1 MATILYRLGRFSFR
15 RPWRVIAT
23 WLVLLAAIIGG
34 GIALG
39 GQSQE
44 SFVIPG
50 TESQQALDRLEA
62 VFPEVAGANA
72 EAVLVAPAGHLV
84 TDPAYENAIK
94 QMATAVRDVPGISSV
109 TTPFDE
115 YAGKQLSND
124 KSMAITRIQFDGS
137 STDVTEATLSGLTA
151 TASIAEK
158 AGLRVEFGGQVFQDT
173 TFGITVTEIFGV
185 VFAGIVLLIT
195 FGSLLA
201 AGMPLLSAL
210 IGVGIVIGGITTAS
224 AFTTI
229 SSSAPLL
236 ALMIGLAVGID
247 YTLFILSRHRNQL
260 AAGDDVEESAAK
272 AVGTAG
278 SAVVFAGVTVIIA
291 LLGLLVVGIPF
302 LSVMGV
308 GAAFAVL
315 IAIGVATTLLPA
327 LLGLSGEKL
336 RPKHGSRAAK
346 RALASTT
353 GGKPSMGLRWVTAV
367 LKHPIVASVSVVVVL
382 GVLAIPSLSL
392 QLSLPDGG
400 SEPSAS
406 TQRQAYDL
414 VTKGFGAGYNGPLI
428 VAVDITQTTD
438 ILNDLDGIAAELRG
452 VHGVEWVSQGLPDTG
467 LDTAIIQVVPSSAP
481 DAEQTKELVQAIRN
495 LAPTIESKYATPIWV
510 TGTTAVGIDISS
522 RLSGALIP
530 FGLIVVGLSIV
541 LLMMVFRSVLVPIK
555 AALGFLLSV
564 VAAFGVTVAVFQW
577 GWLGDLVQ
585 LESAGPILSF
595 MPILLMAVLFGLAMD
610 YEVFLVS
617 GMREEFVHGTGTISE
632 NAKAA
637 IPRGFA
643 NGSRVVTAA
652 ALIMFFVFFA
662 FVPEG
667 SGMIKPIALGLAT
680 GIAFDAFLVRMT
692 LGPALMALMGRAAWW
707 MPAWLG
713 RLLPNVDIEGE
724 SLREHIADSVWARQ
738 QQGMAITADSLVAGA
753 AASDGGP
760 RVGPLSFAIP
770 QGSVLL
776 ASGPAFDRR
785 ILAATLAGRLAIVD
799 GRAQVDG
806 HPLPSERERVA
817 RRVAM
822 IDVGGME
829 TSTSERGSG
838 EGAWRDPSWRELV
851 VERLSV
857 TLPWYRAWTARRV
870 AAEWLT
876 RVSEVFHTRT
886 GAPINADTGIRA
898 LPTLERAIALASV
911 ALSESPVVAMF
922 DVPDAFV
929 SSRDAQDFLDA
940 VAALAPPGTTIV
952 VGSTEPFATTVI
964 TGRAV
969 VRLDLGRVEL
979 SGPKYGRLEHGQ
991 LEHGRLE
998 HGRLTPGRGIDHADS
1013 TISGNT
1019 EGNNS

>member
-1 MATILYRLGRFSFR
+1 VATLLYRLGRFSFR

-23 WLVLLAAIIGG
+23 WLVLLIAILGG
-34 GIALG
+34 GFALG

-44 SFVIPG
+44 SFAIPG

-62 VFPEVAGANA
+62 VFPEVAGASA
-72 EAVLVAPAGHLV
+72 EAVVVAPEGRDI
-84 TDPAYENAIK
+84 TDPAYESAIDR
-94 QMATAVRDVPGISSV
+94 MATALRAIPGVNSV

-115 YAGKQLSND
+115 YAGKQLSD
-124 KSMAITRIQFDGS
+124 DGSMAITRIQFDGA
-137 STDVTEATLSGLTA
+137 STDVTEATLDELTA
-151 TASIAEK
+151 TATIAED
-158 AGLRVEFGGQVFQDT
+158 AGLRVEFGGQVFQET
-173 TFGITVTEIFGV
+173 TFGITITEIFGV
-185 VFAGIVLLIT
+185 VFAGIVLLVT

-260 AAGDDVEESAAK
+260 ASGEELEESAAK

-327 LLGLSGEKL
+327 LLGLAGERL
-336 RPKHGSRAAK
+336 RPRPHSRAAK
-346 RALASTT
+346 RALAHAT
-353 GGKPSMGLRWVTAV
+353 GGRPSMGLRWVTAV
-367 LKHPIVASVSVVVVL
+367 LRHPIVASVGVVGLL
-382 GVLAIPSLSL
+382 GVLAIPALDL

-400 SEPSAS
+400 SEPAAS

-414 VTKGFGAGYNGPLI
+414 VSEGFGAGYNGPLV

-438 ILNDLDGIAAELRG
+438 IVDDLDGIADRLRALDD
-452 VHGVEWVSQGLPDTG
+452 VAWVSQGLPDAG

-481 DAEQTKELVQAIRN
+481 EAEQTKQLVQSIRD
-495 LAPTIESKYATPIWV
+495 LAPSIASQYGTPIWV

-522 RLSGALIP
+522 RLSDALVP
-530 FGLIVVGLSIV
+530 FGLVVVGLSIV

-577 GWLGDLVQ
+577 GWLGELVQ
-585 LESAGPILSF
+585 LERAGPILSF
-595 MPILLMAVLFGLAMD
+595 MPIILMAVLFGLAMD

-617 GMREEFVHGTGTISE
+617 GMREEFIHGRRRGDGD
-632 NAKAA
+632 ARAA

-643 NGSRVVTAA
+643 NGARVVTAA

-662 FVPEG
+662 FDPEG

-713 RLLPNVDIEGE
+713 RILPDVDIEGE
-724 SLREHIADSVWARQ
+724 SLREHIAATAWAHEQR
-738 QQGMAITADSLVAGA
+738 GRAITAEGLVAGA
-753 AASDGGP
+753 AGA
-760 RVGPLSFAIP
+760 RVGPIDLAVP
-770 QGSVLL
+770 EGAVLL
-776 ASGPAFDRR
+776 ASGPASDRR
-785 ILAATLAGRLAIVD
+785 MLAATLAGRLAIVG
-799 GRAQVDG
+799 GRAQVAG
-806 HPLPSERERVA
+806 HPLPSEIDRVA

-822 IDVGGME
+822 VDVGGVD
-829 TSTSERGSG
+829 RAVGDSG
-838 EGAWRDPSWRELV
+838 PWTDPTWRDLV
-851 VERLSV
+851 EERLRV
-857 TLPWYRAWTARRV
+857 TLPWYRGWITGRATAEWMRRV
-870 AAEWLT
+870 AAVSPIAPDAGLRTMT
-876 RVSEVFHTRT
+876 R
-886 GAPINADTGIRA
+886 
-898 LPTLERAIALASV
+898 LERAIALASV
-911 ALSESPVVAMF
+911 ALAESPAVVML
-922 DVPDAFV
+922 DVPEAFAH
-929 SSRDAQDFLDA
+929 RDDERAFLDA
-940 VAALAPPGTTIV
+940 VAAIARPGTTIV
-952 VGSTEPFATTVI
+952 VGSAEPFAVA
-964 TGRAV
+964 GREVAV
-969 VRLDLGRVEL
+969 REIVRIDLNALRRV
-979 SGPKYGRLEHGQ
+979 P
-991 LEHGRLE
+991 
-998 HGRLTPGRGIDHADS
+998 AAVS
-1013 TISGNT
+1013 TASSDT
-1019 EGNNS
+1019 ATSSSREGSRP

>member
-1 MATILYRLGRFSFR
+1 VATLLYRLGRYSFQ

-23 WLVLLAAIIGG
+23 WLVLLVAILGG

-44 SFVIPG
+44 SFTIPG

-62 VFPEVAGANA
+62 VFPEVAGASA
-72 EAVLVAPAGHLV
+72 EAVFVAPDGQQV
-84 TDPAYENAIK
+84 TTASYENAIK
-94 QMATAVRDVPGISSV
+94 QMATEIRDIPGISSV

-115 YAGKQLSND
+115 YAGKQLSDDNA
-124 KSMAITRIQFDGS
+124 MAITRIQFDGA
-137 STDVTEATLSGLTA
+137 STTVTDETLDSLTA
-151 TASIAEK
+151 TASIAES
-158 AGLRVEFGGQVFQDT
+158 AGLRVEFGGQVFQET
-173 TFGITVTEIFGV
+173 SFGITVTEIFGV
-185 VFAGIVLLIT
+185 IFAGVVLLIT

-260 AAGDDVEESAAK
+260 AAGDTVEESAAK

-327 LLGLSGEKL
+327 LLKLAGERL
-336 RPKHGSRAAK
+336 RPKPGSRAAK
-346 RALASTT
+346 RAKASAE
-353 GGKPSMGLRWVTAV
+353 GGKPTMGLRWVNVV
-367 LKHPIVASVSVVVVL
+367 LRHPIVASVGVIGLL
-382 GVLAIPSLSL
+382 GVLAIPAFSL

-400 SEPSAS
+400 SEPAAS

-414 VTKGFGAGYNGPLI
+414 VTEGFGAGYNGPLI

-438 ILNDLDGIAAELRG
+438 IVDDLKGITSELAGLDGAQ
-452 VHGVEWVSQGLPDTG
+452 WVSSGLPDAG
-467 LDTAIIQVVPSSAP
+467 LDTAIIQVIPSSAP
-481 DAEQTKELVQAIRN
+481 DAEQTKELVAAIRN
-495 LAPTIESKYATPIWV
+495 LAPSLESTYGTPIWV

-522 RLSGALIP
+522 RLSDALVP

-577 GWLGDLVQ
+577 GWLGELVQ
-585 LESAGPILSF
+585 LEHAGPILSF
-595 MPILLMAVLFGLAMD
+595 MPIILMAVLFGLAMD

-617 GMREEFVHGTGTISE
+617 GMREEFVHGTGTRRE
-632 NAKAA
+632 NARTA

-643 NGSRVVTAA
+643 SGARVVTAA

-692 LGPALMALMGRAAWW
+692 LGPALMALMGQSAWW

-724 SLREHIADSVWARQ
+724 SLRHHITAIAWAHE
-738 QQGMAITADSLVAGA
+738 QQGIAITADALVAGA
-753 AASDGGP
+753 EPGFDGP
-760 RVGPLSFAIP
+760 RVGPISFAIP
-770 QGSVLL
+770 TGAVLL
-776 ASGPAFDRR
+776 ASGPAAERR
-785 ILAATLAGRLAIVD
+785 MLAATLAGRLALVD
-799 GRAQVDG
+799 GRAQVAG
-806 HPLPSERERVA
+806 YPMPSERERVA

-829 TSTSERGSG
+829 TSNSERHSG
-838 EGAWRDPSWRELV
+838 NGAWRDPSWYELV
-851 VERLSV
+851 VERLHV

-870 AAEWLT
+870 ATDWLR
-876 RVSEVFHTRT
+876 RVTDTFTVGDAQAVD
-886 GAPINADTGIRA
+886 GATPINPHVGIRS
-898 LPTLERAIALASV
+898 LPRLERAVALASV
-911 ALSESPVVAMF
+911 ALAESPVVAMF
-922 DVPDAFV
+922 DLPETFTDETERKV
-929 SSRDAQDFLDA
+929 FLDA
-940 VAALAPPGTTIV
+940 VAKLADPDTTIV
-952 VGSTEPFATTVI
+952 VGSSEPFSATVLE
-964 TGRAV
+964 GRIV
-969 VRLDLGRVEL
+969 MHLDADRDALRNAFQGTRQDNSL
-979 SGPKYGRLEHGQ
+979 SDAQNALRNASQNNDLHN
-991 LEHGRLE
+991 L
-998 HGRLTPGRGIDHADS
+998 
-1013 TISGNT
+1013 T
-1019 EGNNS
+1019 EGTNS